1 MPGDRA
7 RRTIKAKRRSKS
19 KVQVPTDA
27 VTRRIVGARSANEN
41 ATVTSDAAEGQVGS
55 NAWNPTGLK
64 RNALSHAFG
73 TVHLGATF
81 YYPSGAWSLDAVATR
96 SGYPCR
102 ISGYYP
108 GRGCFSSPLAAANFG
123 TATTDAAQG
132 VRGRLSYDGG
142 THRVLVQVHSFN
154 GRTAANNH
162 PVRGGNSTIAQIEVE
177 AAIMEGAA
185 TGTALFNDGLNA
197 TVPGV
202 TWDDKFDAI
211 GDALNAYTD
220 NMLRR
225 TMIRP
230 WHEMTGG
237 WYRWGCILPNNFTTS
252 TAQTRALEAR
262 LQAAYR
268 GMWQRF
274 HDRVSARLGTR
285 ASMLKWVFNVAGN
298 INLVR
303 AQDAAVNCYPGDAY
317 VDVITLDHYC
327 EGANSV
333 ADVTGS
339 VNWMDDFLADHPK
352 PTGVDESG
360 PHDNFTSTA
369 NNEDDY
375 PLWGEVIRDW
385 CESHRTNPNT
395 GLSHFIDY
403 EIDADGNA
411 IRLFRDRTQPMV
423 NRVDPNIWSSTM
435 NGQTWQNNH
444 PLLTTWMATAFDD

>member
-7 RRTIKAKRRSKS
+7 RRTVNAKRRSKS
-19 KVQVPTDA
+19 RVQVPSDV
-27 VTRRIVGARSANEN
+27 VTRRIVGARSASEN
-41 ATVTSDAAEGQVGS
+41 AAVAGDTAERQVGS
-55 NAWNPTGLK
+55 NEWNPTSLT
-64 RNALSHAFG
+64 RSALSHSFG
-73 TVHLGATF
+73 SVYLGSAYTLTNF
-81 YYPSGAWSLDAVATR
+81 WGLQAVADR

-108 GRGCFSSPLAAANFG
+108 GRGCFMSPLAAGNFG
-123 TATTDAAQG
+123 SATTDQNHG

-142 THRVLVQVHSFN
+142 THRVLVQIHSFA
-154 GRTAANNH
+154 GRTGGSN
-162 PVRGGNSTIAQIEVE
+162 PVRGSNSTVAQIEAE
-177 AAIMEGAA
+177 AAIMEAAA
-185 TGTALFNDGLNA
+185 TGVAPFDDGHGP
-197 TVPGV
+197 TEPDV

-211 GDALNAYTD
+211 GNALNNYTN
-220 NMLRR
+220 NMLQR
-225 TMIRP
+225 MMLRP

-237 WYRWGCILPNNFTTS
+237 WYRWGCILPKNFSGTTP
-252 TAQTRALEAR
+252 QDRALEAR

-268 GMWQRF
+268 GMWQRC
-274 HDRVSARLGTR
+274 HQRVSARLGVR

-317 VDVITLDHYC
+317 VDAITLDHYC

-333 ADVTGS
+333 ADVTAS
-339 VNWMDDFLADHPK
+339 VNWMDDFLANHPK

-360 PHDNFTSTA
+360 PHDDITSTA

-375 PLWGEVIRDW
+375 PLWGGVIRDW

-395 GLSHFIDY
+395 GLCHFIDY
-403 EIDADGNA
+403 EVDANNNA

-423 NRVDPNIWSSTM
+423 NRTDPNIWSSTM
-435 NGQTWQNNH
+435 NGQTWPNNH